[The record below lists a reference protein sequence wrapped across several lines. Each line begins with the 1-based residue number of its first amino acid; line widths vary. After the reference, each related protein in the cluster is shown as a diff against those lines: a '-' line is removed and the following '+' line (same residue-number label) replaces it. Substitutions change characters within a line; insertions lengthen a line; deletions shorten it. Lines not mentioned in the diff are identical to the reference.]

1 MRSAAASWR
10 TVCPNSHADEK
21 WQAVR
26 LGQNKERPTRRSAGW
41 HGEAKQYEFEEEPLS
56 QPGGDERGL
65 QPGGDEWSLEL
76 ARILRAVRRGRGVVE
91 KQPDHMK
98 MAGVQFEEEL
108 EQTMAA
114 MTRRRLRVSS
124 RIVRPSSGNKDE
136 ASDVDIEIFC
146 EEISGSGDDLEMD
159 GTPAEMIMECH
170 HDGSPVS
177 GRPEVGHPLRPS
189 SVSGLDVESLIGD
202 RVGGMFS
209 AQVENPIVGLSGG
222 W

>member
-91 KQPDHMK
+91 KQPDHME
-98 MAGVQFEEEL
+98 MDGVQFEEEP
-108 EQTMAA
+108 EQTTAA
-114 MTRRRLRVSS
+114 MTRTRLRVSS
-124 RIVRPSSGNKDE
+124 RIARPSSADE
-136 ASDVDIEIFC
+136 DEVSDVDAEILY
-146 EEISGSGDDLEMD
+146 EEIRVCNGDDLEM
-159 GTPAEMIMECH
+159 GGIPAEMILECH
-170 HDGSPVS
+170 HDGSPAT
-177 GRPEVGHPLRPS
+177 GRPEVGHPLRAFI
-189 SVSGLDVESLIGD
+189 SLW
-202 RVGGMFS
+202 VGC
-209 AQVENPIVGLSGG
+209 
-222 W
+222 